1 MAQQQDYEMY
11 SNHEMGYTDEIA
23 MEEVKN
29 YGFRLGEITKQA
41 LDNNQISTLAVFCDT
56 SKIKEKFMGGV
67 IVRANCSQNDLLGM
81 AYQLVK
87 VLYQKQVEISNEK
100 FANDLFGLFFEKIK
114 NDDDI
119 FHVDPIE
126 LLFYRLKR
134 DHPEL
139 TEDDDE

>member
-1 MAQQQDYEMY
+1 MEQQNYEMR
-11 SNHEMGYTDEIA
+11 SNREMDYTEEIA

-29 YGFRLGEITKQA
+29 YGFRLGEITEQA
-41 LDNNQISTLAVFCDT
+41 LFNNQISTLAVFCDT

-67 IVRANCSQNDLLGM
+67 IVKANCSQNDLFGM

-87 VLYQKQVEISNEK
+87 VLYQKQVERSNEK
-100 FANDLFGLFFEKIK
+100 FANDLLGMFFEKIK
-114 NDDDI
+114 NNDDT

-126 LLFYRLKR
+126 LLIYKLKR

-139 TEDDDE
+139 AEDDNE